1 MRDTVSPNR
10 PATPVR
16 RRHGWWW
23 ALIAM
28 ALVVALSIAAAPY
41 ALRIWL
47 EHWLTNRGAAEVSV
61 GELHANPFSGKL
73 HISDLSMADAQG
85 VVLRA
90 GELSTRLLWRAIP
103 HRELRFERLAVKDAE
118 LHLSKAVR
126 LWSLPRTDADWPL
139 EFQTVEL
146 SNVELQVPAASRSI
160 ALHIDRG
167 TLTPWSSR
175 PATTSKATLTGTLEG
190 APLRLD
196 GSGHMGD
203 ASAAGEA
210 KLEIDDLDLSR
221 TLPLEN
227 VHGRASVNLHLLY
240 RQDDAQQFRIAHEGT
255 VRIEALQIPS
265 ATVGIAGSKTVWAG
279 NGEVQFE
286 AGALRLQQQG
296 QLTMEQP
303 RVQLS
308 AGHYRA
314 DSMDWHGHMQAHTGS
329 GHDPAVSIDGTLQ
342 AHAVIYQS
350 QRTGLRVTARV
361 GGWQG
366 LISQGVADVP
376 GGLSAQGQLGLA
388 DLHLA
393 RELPA
398 RDWMWAARAELRN
411 VDVKGTYRAVAQAL
425 ELTDYRIWG
434 TPEAPGPL
442 QGRRAVFENV
452 SISDRRRFQ
461 AEHLA
466 LEDLQLEL
474 RRQTDGA
481 WVGFAIDEKPA
492 QSPNSNSW
500 RIGRIELQ
508 GHANE
513 VRYEDYSTQP
523 PFRRRLRI
531 GQFTLGE
538 LDSDRPRQPTP
549 MALQGRLDDGTGLV
563 SVGKLMPFTGPLNL
577 SLKTKARRIPLTS
590 LSSYSARHLG
600 YRIAAGTARVESNLH
615 IIDDQLRSD
624 NHVRIRD
631 LQLQRAGSAGSAEFR
646 NRLGLP
652 LPVAV
657 RLMQDQLNGM
667 GLSVPVRGN
676 LAEDNFELA
685 TAITH
690 ALAESLHKATLRT
703 ANNTLHPF
711 AASGTV
717 ADEGLRLEPVRF
729 RADSAALGPAA
740 RTYLRRLAALL
751 ELRPAVRV
759 EVCGAGPS
767 AAMAQQRSE
776 AVLAALRDKGIE
788 SNRLLPC
795 KSTAERGA
803 DQSGVA
809 LMLR

>member
-10 PATPVR
+10 PAIPVR

-61 GELHANPFSGKL
+61 GELRANPFSGKL
-73 HISDLSMADAQG
+73 HISDLSVADAQG

-90 GELSTRLLWRAIP
+90 GELSARLLWRAIP
-103 HRELRFERLAVKDAE
+103 QRELRFEQLAVKDAE
-118 LHLSKAVR
+118 LHLSKAMR
-126 LWSLPRTDADWPL
+126 LWPLSRADADWPL
-139 EFQTVEL
+139 VFQTVEL

-175 PATTSKATLTGTLEG
+175 AATTSKVTLTGTLQG

-196 GSGHMGD
+196 GSGHISDG
-203 ASAAGEA
+203 SAAGEA
-210 KLEIDDLDLSR
+210 KLEIDDLDLAR

-240 RQDDAQQFRIAHEGT
+240 RQNDAQQFRIAHEGT
-255 VRIEALQIPS
+255 VRVEALQIPS

-296 QLTMEQP
+296 QMTMEQP
-303 RVQLS
+303 RVLLS

-314 DSMDWHGHMQAHTGS
+314 DSMDWHGHMQAHTGT

-342 AHAVIYQS
+342 AQAVVYQS
-350 QRTGLRVTARV
+350 QRTGLRVTARDGV
-361 GGWQG
+361 WQG
-366 LISQGVADVP
+366 LISQGVTDVP

-388 DLHLA
+388 GLHLA

-434 TPEAPGPL
+434 TPDAPGPW
-442 QGRRAVFENV
+442 QGQRAVFENV
-452 SISDRRRFQ
+452 SISDRRRFE
-461 AEHLA
+461 AERLA

-492 QSPNSNSW
+492 QSSNSW

-508 GHANE
+508 GQANE
-513 VRYEDYSTQP
+513 VRYEDYSAQP

-538 LDSDRPRQPTP
+538 LDSNRPRQPTP

-563 SVGKLMPFTGPLNL
+563 SVGKLMPFTEPLNL

-590 LSSYSARHLG
+590 LSPYSARHLG
-600 YRIAAGTARVESNLH
+600 YRIAAGTAQVESNLH

-657 RLMQDQLNGM
+657 RLMQDQLRRM

-676 LAEDNFELA
+676 LAEDNFDVA

-690 ALAESLHKATLRT
+690 ALAESLHEATLST

-711 AASGTV
+711 AASDTV

-740 RTYLRRLAALL
+740 STYLRRLAALL
-751 ELRPAVRV
+751 ELRPAISV
-759 EVCGAGPS
+759 EVCGAGSS
-767 AAMAQQRSE
+767 AALAQQRSE
-776 AVLAALRDKGIE
+776 AVLAVLRDKGIE

-795 KSTAERGA
+795 QSAAERGA
-803 DQSGVA
+803 DQSGVS